1 MGIRFEF
8 FEAGCGDS
16 ILVSSDDEQGNNLTN
31 ILIDGGVS
39 STYQYEISYRLDD
52 VNKLDLVVVTHI
64 DNDHIC
70 GIMELLNDKYN
81 RSKIKQLW
89 FNMASEEMMFT
100 SNNSNEIGQGQGNLF
115 THFISQSQIPYLN
128 NIYLDEDEKNNVFSI
143 GSDIIL
149 KLLSPFKKD
158 LEKLRDKWDNTELL
172 RDCNGRKVEIG
183 GTNRPIDR
191 RELDTLYDIKFG
203 LETSYTNKS
212 SIAFIVEYK
221 DKNFLLLGDAD
232 IRVVNTQLK
241 KLGYSK
247 NNKLSVE
254 FVKLSHHGS
263 KKNINSEFLD
273 LVETDTFMTLTDGNH
288 PNNSK
293 YKHPDK
299 ETYSLILNHKDRAEN
314 INFYFNYDQPIKKKF
329 PRDMNEEAQYKFSMD
344 KKNLLE
350 LDV

>member
-1 MGIRFEF
+1 MGIKFEF

-16 ILVSSDDEQGNNLTN
+16 ILVSTDEGTH

-39 STYQYEISYRLDD
+39 STYQDAISYSLDEVD
-52 VNKLDLVVVTHI
+52 KLDLVVVTHI

-70 GIMELLNDKYN
+70 GIMELLNDNYN
-81 RSKIKQLW
+81 RPKVKQLW

-100 SNNSNEIGQGQGNLF
+100 SSNSNEIGQGQGNLF
-115 THFISQSQIPYLN
+115 TYFISQFQIPYFN
-128 NIYLDEDEKNNVFSI
+128 NIYLDENEKNNIFLI
-143 GSDIIL
+143 GSDINLI
-149 KLLSPFKKD
+149 LLSPSSKD
-158 LEKLRDKWDNTELL
+158 LEKLREKKWYDNEIL

-191 RELDTLYDIKFG
+191 RELDTLYDTKFG

-221 DKNFLLLGDAD
+221 EKKFLLLGDAD

-273 LVETDTFMTLTDGNH
+273 LVETDTFMTLTDGTH

-299 ETYSLILNHKDRAEN
+299 ETYALILNHEDRADN

-329 PRDMNEEAQYKFSMD
+329 PRDMNEEVQYKFNFD
-344 KKNLLE
+344 KRNVLEFNL
-350 LDV
+350 

>member
-1 MGIRFEF
+1 MSIKFEF

-16 ILVSSDDEQGNNLTN
+16 ILVSTSEGTN

-39 STYQYEISYRLDD
+39 DTYQDEISYRLYEID
-52 VNKLDLVVVTHI
+52 KLDLVIVTHI

-70 GIMELLNDKYN
+70 GIIELLNDNYN
-81 RSKIKQLW
+81 RPKIKKLW

-100 SNNSNEIGQGQGNLF
+100 PNYNNEIGQGQGSLF
-115 THFISQSQIPYLN
+115 THFISQFQIPYLN
-128 NIYLDEDEKNNVFSI
+128 NIYLDEDEKNNIFSI
-143 GSDIIL
+143 GSDITI
-149 KLLSPFKKD
+149 KLLSPFAKD
-158 LEKLRDKWDNTELL
+158 LKKLRENWDNNELL
-172 RDCNGRKVEIG
+172 RDCNGKKVEIG

-191 RELDTLYDIKFG
+191 RELHTLYDIKFG
-203 LETSYTNKS
+203 SETSHTNKS
-212 SIAFIVEYK
+212 SIAFILEYR
-221 DKNFLLLGDAD
+221 DKKFLLLGDSD

-263 KKNINSEFLD
+263 KKNINSEFLN
-273 LVETDTFMTLTDGNH
+273 LVKTDTFITLTDGNH

-299 ETYSLILNHKDRAEN
+299 ETFALILHHEDRAEN
-314 INFYFNYDQPIKKKF
+314 INFYFNYNRPIDNKF
-329 PRDMNEEAQYKFSMD
+329 PRDMEEEVRYRFSVD
-344 KKNLLE
+344 KKSILEFNL
-350 LDV
+350 

>member
-16 ILVSSDDEQGNNLTN
+16 ILVSTDDEQGNNLTN

-39 STYQYEISYRLDD
+39 STYQDEISYRLDD

-89 FNMASEEMMFT
+89 FNMASEDMMFT

-115 THFISQSQIPYLN
+115 TYFISKYQIPYTN
-128 NIYLDEDEKNNVFSI
+128 NIYLDKDEKNNIFFI
-143 GSDIIL
+143 GSEITL
-149 KLLSPFKKD
+149 KLLSPYEKD
-158 LEKLRDKWDNTELL
+158 LKSLRNNWKDNNVL
-172 RDCNGRKVEIG
+172 RDCNKQKVEIG
-183 GTNRPIDR
+183 ASNRLIDR

-203 LETSYTNKS
+203 LETSPTNKT
-212 SIAFIVEYK
+212 SIAFILEYK
-221 DKNFLLLGDAD
+221 DKKFLLLGDAD
-232 IRVVNTQLK
+232 IKTINEELK
-241 KLGYSK
+241 KFGYSK
-247 NNKLSVE
+247 NNKLYVE

-263 KKNINSEFLD
+263 KNNINSEFLD
-273 LVETDTFMTLTDGNH
+273 LVKTDTFITLTDGNH

-299 ETYSLILNHKDRAEN
+299 ETYALVLQHEDRVKN

-329 PRDMNEEAQYKFSMD
+329 PRDMEEEVQYSFQAD
-344 KKNLLE
+344 KKNTLRF
-350 LDV
+350 

>member
-16 ILVSSDDEQGNNLTN
+16 ILVSTSEGTH
-31 ILIDGGVS
+31 ILIDGGIS
-39 STYQYEISYRLDD
+39 NTYQDEISFKLDEVD
-52 VNKLDLVVVTHI
+52 KLDLVVVTHI

-81 RSKIKQLW
+81 SPKIKQLW
-89 FNMASEEMMFT
+89 FNMASEEIMFT
-100 SNNSNEIGQGQGNLF
+100 SNDSNEIGQGQGNLF

-128 NIYLDEDEKNNVFSI
+128 NIYLDEDEKNNIFSI
-143 GSDIIL
+143 GSDINLI
-149 KLLSPFKKD
+149 LLSPSSKD
-158 LEKLRDKWDNTELL
+158 LERLREKWDNNEIL
-172 RDCNGRKVEIG
+172 RDCNGKKVEIG

-191 RELDTLYDIKFG
+191 RELDTLYDTKFG

-212 SIAFIVEYK
+212 SIAFILEYK
-221 DKNFLLLGDAD
+221 EKKFLLLGDVD
-232 IRVVNTQLK
+232 IKVVNTQLK
-241 KLGYSK
+241 KIGYSR

-273 LVETDTFMTLTDGNH
+273 LVETDTFITLTDGTH
-288 PNNSK
+288 PNNST

-299 ETYSLILNHKDRAEN
+299 ETYALIVNHEDRAEN
-314 INFYFNYDQPIKKKF
+314 INFYFNYSQPIEKKF
-329 PRDMNEEAQYKFSMD
+329 PRDMNEEVQYGFRAD
-344 KKNLLE
+344 KKNTLRF
-350 LDV
+350 